1 MQVLRTVEPLAE
13 KPGQRHQHQSRGL
26 QRNLK
31 NFIVQYKRNSVRKSS
46 QLVDISDTTLWRV
59 VKKDLRV
66 NLFHSKCVQ
75 PLTEAHK
82 EQRMKFWR
90 CLLEQPNP
98 EIFIINDIWTDEKY
112 FCLHQKPKHVQ
123 RQVYASNPS
132 TINEVVAIVKQYAV
146 RCSEDVLKRVAL
158 NVLKRAKLVI
168 SNMCWRKFQAA
179 IRVKISLLITSSTL
193 QQYYGVL
200 LSSFFNFF
208 AFWGAAEN
216 NKILQIHCTITSSIA
231 FLKNHANI
239 LVKFFSFNGVILQWL
254 FLVS

>member
-1 MQVLRTVEPLAE
+1 MAKFTEEQKKFIVKAFEKSPSSSIVRREFNRHYKISGRQASKLCLLHFFMVNANFDKNGTIHRKDRTTTQAPIKRSPE
-13 KPGQRHQHQSRGL
+13 KIEEIF
-26 QRNLK
+26 
-31 NFIVQYKRNSVRKSS
+31 NFIAQNKRNSVRKSS

-112 FCLHQKPKHVQ
+112 FCLHQKSKHVQ

-146 RCSEDVLKRVAL
+146 RCSEDVLKRV
-158 NVLKRAKLVI
+158 R
-168 SNMCWRKFQAA
+168 
-179 IRVKISLLITSSTL
+179 
-193 QQYYGVL
+193 
-200 LSSFFNFF
+200 
-208 AFWGAAEN
+208 
-216 NKILQIHCTITSSIA
+216 
-231 FLKNHANI
+231 
-239 LVKFFSFNGVILQWL
+239 
-254 FLVS
+254 